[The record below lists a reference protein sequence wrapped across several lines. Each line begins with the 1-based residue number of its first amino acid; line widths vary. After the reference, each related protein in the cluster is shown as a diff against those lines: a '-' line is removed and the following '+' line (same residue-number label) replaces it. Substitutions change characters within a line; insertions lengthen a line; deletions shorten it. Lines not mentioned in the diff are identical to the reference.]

1 MPDRYQAPKGT
12 LDVLPPGDGGAPFD
26 SAGFQAL
33 AVGFAALV
41 ERAGFGLIV
50 GPMFEDLAVYA
61 RVGATT
67 DIVRKEMYDF
77 HDKGNRHVALRPDS
91 TPSVVR
97 AYIEHRPDLP
107 WKVWYLAPHFRY
119 DRPQAGRYRQHHSAG
134 IEVLGV
140 ADADVDAEVI
150 ALSHE
155 YLTTIAGLEGFDLL
169 INTLGDE
176 TCRPPYRDE
185 LVTFLEQHEP
195 DLCDEHR
202 DHWRDNPMRLF
213 DCKRDACRGVMADA
227 PRLLDKLC
235 DPCAQHFERVRTGLD
250 ALKIEYRIEPR
261 LIRGQDYYT
270 RTTFEYEATS
280 LDQAQLALGGGGRYD
295 GFVEALGGPA
305 TPGIG
310 FGLGL
315 ERILLAMQAEGV
327 HVADPSR
334 PQVFVIDTT
343 PGATHAAPV
352 THALRAAG
360 IRTVRAYDERSHK
373 SQSKLAQRSRADL
386 GVVLELDD
394 DGRPSAQLRT
404 YAAKGEPERIPADAS
419 AIVAAVRARLDA
431 TEPRNP

>member
-26 SAGFQAL
+26 SAGFEAL
-33 AVGFAALV
+33 VAGFAGLV

-77 HDKGNRHVALRPDS
+77 HDKGDRHVALRPDS

-107 WKVWYLAPHFRY
+107 WKVWYVAPHFRY

-134 IEVLGV
+134 LEVLGV
-140 ADADVDAEVI
+140 ADADVDAEII

-155 YLTTIAGLEGFDLL
+155 FLTTTAGLDGFDVLL
-169 INTLGDE
+169 NSLGDE
-176 TCRPPYRDE
+176 TCRPQYRE
-185 LVTFLEQHEP
+185 ALVIYLEPREHE
-195 DLCDEHR
+195 LCDEHR
-202 DHWRDNPMRLF
+202 DHWRANPMRLF
-213 DCKRDACRGVMADA
+213 DCKRDACRSVMADA
-227 PRLLDKLC
+227 PRLLDRLC
-235 DPCAQHFERVRTGLD
+235 DPCQEHFDRTKARLD
-250 ALKIEYRIEPR
+250 DLKIEYRVEPR

-270 RTTFEYEATS
+270 RTTFEYESTS
-280 LDQAQLALGGGGRYD
+280 LVHAQLALGGGGRYD

-315 ERILLAMQAEGV
+315 ERILLAMQAEGTGPTGQPL
-327 HVADPSR
+327 D
-334 PQVFVIDTT
+334 VFVVDTT
-343 PGATHAAPV
+343 SGAEHAATI
-352 THALRAAG
+352 THQLRAAG
-360 IRTVRAYDERSHK
+360 VRTDRAYD
-373 SQSKLAQRSRADL
+373 QRSFKAQMKQATRSGAAYAL
-386 GVVLELDD
+386 VVEP
-394 DGRPSAQLRT
+394 DGWTIRT
-404 YAAKGEPERIPADAS
+404 LAAKGEPTP
-419 AIVAAVRARLDA
+419 VDA
-431 TEPRNP
+431 TTAVDVLQRMLQNP